1 MQPSATGDAPRFPA
15 PPVEQAAPAFAAQSQ
30 VGHFAV
36 RLPPFFSQQPQLWFV
51 QAEAQFALAGITT
64 ETRKYYHVISVLPPD
79 ISLEVSDLLL
89 HPSPTEPYTALK
101 TALVERTMASERK
114 RLQLLLDAEEL
125 GDRRPSQMLRHMENL
140 LGSRA
145 ATFDRVLLRELFMK
159 RLPSQVQMVLA
170 TAADLD
176 ISALAKLADKVLEVS
191 SPTISA
197 STAPV
202 AALTPSQDPATAQPS
217 SSQLTT
223 LTEEIRRLSD
233 VVASTLSSRRPR
245 RRPRSSGST
254 AERRLSLT
262 TD

>member
-1 MQPSATGDAPRFPA
+1 MKRGSSPIAASGWPFPA
-15 PPVEQAAPAFAAQSQ
+15 
-30 VGHFAV
+30 
-36 RLPPFFSQQPQLWFV
+36 
-51 QAEAQFALAGITT
+51 
-64 ETRKYYHVISVLPPD
+64 
-79 ISLEVSDLLL
+79 
-89 HPSPTEPYTALK
+89 YTALK

-125 GDRRPSQMLRHMENL
+125 GDRRPSQMVRHMENL

-145 ATFDRVLLRELFMK
+145 ATSDRVLLRELFLK

-170 TAADLD
+170 TASDLD
-176 ISALAKLADKVLEVS
+176 IAALAKLADKVLEVS

-197 STAPV
+197 STAAV
-202 AALTPSQDPATAQPS
+202 AALTPSQDPTTAQPS

-245 RRPRSSGST
+245 R
-254 AERRLSLT
+254 
-262 TD
+262 